1 MEVDKKLL
9 ENVVNE
15 AKRLSSQLKDLEEYK
30 SEMDESEYNSLK
42 SDTLNQIIANTQL
55 LEKLNTGDLKA
66 SSEADSA
73 KLKLAELIVEN
84 YNVKEILNTYLSKEV
99 VYLRA
104 NLKKLQNQ
112 QSIGKISNEQYQQE
126 LIQLLEAIAKVSEL
140 NDEEKSLNDNL
151 KNKVISTNFSKGEG
165 VDKYNIEN
173 KFKK

>member
-151 KNKVISTNFSKGEG
+151 KNKVISTNFSKDEG